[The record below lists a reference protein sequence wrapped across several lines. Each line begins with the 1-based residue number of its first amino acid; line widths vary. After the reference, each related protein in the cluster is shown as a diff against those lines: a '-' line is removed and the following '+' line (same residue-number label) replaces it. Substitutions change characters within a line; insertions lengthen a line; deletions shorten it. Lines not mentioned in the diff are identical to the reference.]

1 MGGEF
6 WCSSK
11 NSVVFRFFSTGG
23 GVVVVGMREA
33 AKKGKSGEFD
43 MPTGDIPSITRP
55 TIDNDPFPMFL
66 GAFGIF
72 RLL

>member
-1 MGGEF
+1 MVSFGVAQKIVSF
-6 WCSSK
+6 F
-11 NSVVFRFFSTGG
+11 VFFSTGG